1 MLSTPWSLGFVL
13 AVILGAMLVPGCR
26 PQKGP
31 SQFGSSQVTPNQ
43 YIAVIKGSSAGRC
56 RGVEVADRSETRPA
70 APCPVE
76 SGYRRRP

>member
-13 AVILGAMLVPGCR
+13 AAILGAMLVPGCR
-26 PQKGP
+26 FQDGP

-43 YIAVIKGSSAGRC
+43 YIMAIKGTSAGPC

-70 APCPVE
+70 APCPTE
-76 SGYRRRP
+76 